1 LVVEGVSGQDCVGLA
16 GGDQGVEEVVAD
28 GSGGFFDGFAGLSY
42 ALRDAGAVEVEGDV
56 EAGA

>member
-1 LVVEGVSGQDCVGLA
+1 M
-16 GGDQGVEEVVAD
+16 EEVVAD